1 MDKAKGHLKSHDS
14 SPQEG
19 NADCFFDAREYESS
33 GSEEESPPQKSTVKT
48 RLNYC
53 EKNGSKSDKKQ
64 HGAETGYEDE
74 LGGKTCRT
82 VIGYNQGKIEECDRS
97 VSTMKP
103 GSDVEALADLLRDG
117 SHINRIFSSMDTGI
131 VSPSL
136 KQRSIQ
142 ECLAIYKHDSVAK
155 SLSDEEIIT
164 LVQHKHIPAYQLEK
178 AVGDMERG
186 VAIRYDF

>member
-1 MDKAKGHLKSHDS
+1 MDNATEHQRSQDS

-19 NADCFFDAREYESS
+19 NVDCFFDAREYESS
-33 GSEEESPPQKSTVKT
+33 GSEEESPPRRSTVKT

-53 EKNGSKSDKKQ
+53 EKDGVKSGKQ
-64 HGAETGYEDE
+64 REGASGYEDE

-82 VIGYNQGKIEECDRS
+82 VIGYNQGKSEGCDSS
-97 VSTMKP
+97 VSTIKS
-103 GSDVEALADLLRDG
+103 GSDVEALADLLRDA
-117 SHINRIFSSMDTGI
+117 SHINSIFSSMDTI
-131 VSPSL
+131 VPPTP
-136 KQRSIQ
+136 KQRSVQ
-142 ECLAIYKHDSVAK
+142 ECLAIYRHESVAK

-186 VAIRYDF
+186 VAIR